1 MMQAL
6 LSADGAILKAFV
18 AAYEAFT
25 REVNLPP
32 DKRTMVHLPPEK
44 KRLENYRVEVRE
56 SNQHYIVDFHPKR
69 VPGDEGKLGADTT
82 LGRAL
87 RFYVRKQDYE
97 VVDVRPW
104 R

>member
-1 MMQAL
+1 MTRLL
-6 LSADGAILKAFV
+6 LSADGAILRAFV

-25 REVNLPP
+25 QEVNLPP
-32 DKRTMVHLPPEK
+32 EKRAIVHLPPEK
-44 KRLENYRVEVRE
+44 KQLENYLVKVHE
-56 SNQHYIVDFHPKR
+56 SSQHYYVDFHPKR
-69 VPGDEGKLGADTT
+69 VSGDEGKLGADTT